1 MVALNWPVVPITSVP
16 LGRPCCAG
24 SPESLWQARPA
35 TMEVLKRS
43 SPEYAAVAAA
53 LRRVSHWSTIGCRR
67 FSPSPVAFRHRHVD
81 RLAILQ
87 GIGCELWNRPFSDFR
102 VGPYFGPDL
111 AHQTCPA
118 LDAGAPRETLIAH
131 ASFRRQICRWSV

>member
-1 MVALNWPVVPITSVP
+1 MLRRRARKPW
-16 LGRPCCAG
+16 R
-24 SPESLWQARPA
+24 ARPA

-43 SPEYAAVAAA
+43 SPEYAAVATALQYAAVATA
-53 LRRVSHWSTIGCRR
+53 LRSWGVALVHHRLLTLFVIANRVRY
-67 FSPSPVAFRHRHVD
+67 RHVD

-87 GIGCELWNRPFSDFR
+87 GIGCELWNRLFSDFR

-131 ASFRRQICRWSV
+131 ASFRRQICRWSM